1 MESTMKSK
9 KELIDELN
17 QSVQRGGTLTVIHTN
32 AIADKIGLS
41 ATEFEAV
48 DIITNNQPVSAGQL
62 ATFCGLTTGAITGLV
77 DRLERAG
84 FVRRKSDPTDRRR
97 VLLEHVHA
105 PQIEDKVRQLYQPIS
120 VAYDTLLSKYSPEQ
134 LEFLLEYTNTL
145 NDEVEKIIVELKQK

>member
-1 MESTMKSK
+1 MKSK
-9 KELIDELN
+9 EELMSELS
-17 QSVQRGGTLTVIHTN
+17 QSVQRSGTLTVIHTN

-62 ATFCGLTTGAITGLV
+62 ATFCGLTTGAVTGLV

-84 FVRRKSDPTDRRR
+84 FVRRKSDPDDRRR
-97 VLLEHVHA
+97 VLLEHVQV
-105 PQIEDKVRQLYQPIS
+105 PQIESKVRQLYQPIA
-120 VAYDTLLSKYSPEQ
+120 VAYETLLNKYTPEQ

-145 NDEVEKIIVELKQK
+145 NDEVEKIIVEMKRK

>member
-9 KELIDELN
+9 EELMSELN
-17 QSVQRGGTLTVIHTN
+17 QSVQRSGTLTVIHTN

-62 ATFCGLTTGAITGLV
+62 ATFCGLTTGAVTGLV

-84 FVRRKSDPTDRRR
+84 FVRRKSDPGDRRR
-97 VLLEHVHA
+97 VLLEHVQVPH
-105 PQIEDKVRQLYQPIS
+105 IESKVRQLYQPIA
-120 VAYDTLLSKYSPEQ
+120 VAYETLLSKYTVEE

-145 NDEVEKIIVELKQK
+145 NDEVEKIIVEMKRK

>member
-9 KELIDELN
+9 EELMGELS
-17 QSVQRGGTLTVIHTN
+17 QSVQRSGTLTVIHTN

-62 ATFCGLTTGAITGLV
+62 ATFCGLTTGAVTGLV

-84 FVRRKSDPTDRRR
+84 FVRRKSDPEDRRR
-97 VLLEHVHA
+97 VLLEHVQV
-105 PQIEDKVRQLYQPIS
+105 PQIESKVRQLYQPIAI
-120 VAYDTLLSKYSPEQ
+120 AYESLLSKYTPEQ

-145 NDEVEKIIVELKQK
+145 NDEVEKIIVEMKRK

>member
-9 KELIDELN
+9 EELMNELS
-17 QSVQRGGTLTVIHTN
+17 QSVQRSGTLTVIHTN

-62 ATFCGLTTGAITGLV
+62 ATFCGLTTGAVTGLV

-84 FVRRKSDPTDRRR
+84 FVRRKSDPGDRRR
-97 VLLEHVHA
+97 VLLEHVQV
-105 PQIEDKVRQLYQPIS
+105 PQIESKVRQLYQPIA
-120 VAYDTLLSKYSPEQ
+120 VAYETLLNKYSAEQ

-145 NDEVEKIIVELKQK
+145 NDEVEKIIVEMKRK